1 MNSIAIVAPY
11 FGKVYTRILD
21 IERESWPSYRADFI
35 SDDEQSA
42 QDSIDIIAI
51 ASNRT
56 IDVRYDDAWGES
68 K

>member
-1 MNSIAIVAPY
+1 MNTSVSIVASY

-21 IERESWPSYRADFI
+21 IERESWPNYRADFI
-35 SDDEQSA
+35 SDNEQSA

-56 IDVRYDDAWGES
+56 IDVRLDDAWGES
-68 K
+68 